1 MKVNYSQTLDTA
13 RVVQYAQNHI
23 VPLKAGRFSTTSSG
37 RQHRLLLFDDRIEIL
52 PVFHGSGLRF
62 EAIFLRRITMII
74 TITTNRAPA
83 MMRIVVGFIEALSL
97 NVCGT
102 GFAKASAAYYRTAY

>member
-1 MKVNYSQTLDTA
+1 LKVHYSQTLDTA

-23 VPLKAGRFSTTSSG
+23 VPVKAGRFSTTSSG
-37 RQHRLLLFDDRIEIL
+37 RQHRLLLFDNRIEIL

-62 EAIFLRRITMII
+62 AAILLRRATMKI
-74 TITTNRAPA
+74 TITTNRTPA